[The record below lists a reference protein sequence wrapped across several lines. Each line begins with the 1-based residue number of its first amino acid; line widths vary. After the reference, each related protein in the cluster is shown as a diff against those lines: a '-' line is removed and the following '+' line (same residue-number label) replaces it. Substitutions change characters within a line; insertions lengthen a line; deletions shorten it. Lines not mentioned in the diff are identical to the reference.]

1 MRKEQAIWVVL
12 ATSMS
17 FYSASAAEIERVLVF
32 PSDRAVG
39 RVQSRPKTE
48 DGFRYDENWYEG
60 WQDLGPAQGEIKIP
74 ADHFV
79 QLSVG
84 KAGSSDLSFLEKL
97 DPESIDALILRDTDV
112 TDEGLR
118 FVSRLASLQF
128 LDLQQT
134 KITDACAPHFANL
147 KELVRIDLGAF
158 DVHED
163 GFGVGD
169 KVLGVLGTLPKLD
182 NIGLRL
188 TKVTDAGMA
197 ELAKCQ
203 SLQSVSV
210 PGTVVSDAGLVHL
223 AKLKNLKSL
232 SLGVYDEGA
241 KITDEGLKTVGQMPG
256 LRWLGLSGTP
266 ITDAGLPYLSGLK
279 NLESLNLDE
288 TKVTSAG
295 LAHLEPLQSILR
307 LRLMDT
313 VDDECAKHLAKLKN
327 LQSISSNLDVSDE
340 GVAYLASMP
349 NLEELMLSDEKV
361 TDASLPAIAKMPKL
375 KTLWFQHCKVT
386 DEGIAKLAGHPT
398 LEYVLFYV
406 DGITTKS
413 LATFVTWPKLNNL
426 NFEVRRENDPDPDWS
441 KLAEFTQVDMLDVG
455 GTAFTPKDVKYI
467 AGLTQLKRLDIQPQ
481 VPLND
486 EAVAHIAGL
495 ANLES
500 LHLHSTVVT
509 DQGMQALANKSKVDY
524 MSISCQATDEGL
536 KALYGYKSLQ
546 LLSIA
551 SPYITE
557 KGLKSLTE
565 ALPSLREI
573 NRYNYSLNGMDVSAS
588 SKDDFLRKGEIDTR
602 SDKDKL
608 EDTPA
613 PQLNVSKWYNQDEP
627 DLKLADLEG
636 KVILV
641 FFWDASDSKGI
652 EYLPKLKQLMDDN
665 DELAIL
671 AIHGTEGA
679 ENAEMYVSPLLMPW
693 PIGIDDADKT
703 KSAWKVDSYPSF
715 YLVDRQ
721 GKLRFA
727 DIYPEHLEPA
737 VKLLVEEVGTSGRSR

>member
-1 MRKEQAIWVVL
+1 MRKKQVIWVVL
-12 ATSMS
+12 ATCLS
-17 FYSASAAEIERVLVF
+17 FYSASAAEVERVLVF
-32 PSDRAVG
+32 PGDRAVG
-39 RVQSRPKTE
+39 QVQSRPQTQG
-48 DGFRYDENWYEG
+48 GFRYDENWYEG
-60 WQDLGPAQGEIKIP
+60 WQDLGPAQGKIKVP
-74 ADHFV
+74 ADHLV

-84 KAGSSDLSFLEKL
+84 KAGSADLSFLEKL
-97 DPESIDALILRDTDV
+97 DPEAMDALILRETDV

-118 FVSRLASLQF
+118 FVSGLTGLQF

-134 KITDACAPHFANL
+134 KITDACGPHFANL
-147 KELVRIDLGAF
+147 KQLVRIDLGAF
-158 DVHED
+158 SVNED

-182 NIGLRL
+182 NIDLRL

-210 PGTVVSDAGLVHL
+210 PGTEVSDAGLVHL

-232 SLGVYDEGA
+232 SLGVYDEGT
-241 KITDEGLKTVGQMPG
+241 KITDEGLKIVGSMSG
-256 LRWLGLSGTP
+256 LKWLNLSGTP

-279 NLESLNLDE
+279 NLESLQIDE

-295 LAHLEPLQSILR
+295 LAHLEPLQSIVR

-313 VDDECAKHLAKLKN
+313 VDDEGAKHLAKLKN
-327 LQSISSNLDVSDE
+327 LESISANLDVSDE

-349 NLEELMLSDEKV
+349 NLEQLMLSGEKI

-386 DEGIAKLAGHPT
+386 DEGMAKLAGHPT
-398 LEYVLFYV
+398 LEYVLFDV
-406 DGITTKS
+406 VGITTKS
-413 LATFVTWPKLNNL
+413 LDTLATWPKLNNVIL
-426 NFEVRRENDPDPDWS
+426 YVRRGNDPNPDWS
-441 KLAEFTQVDMLDVG
+441 KLAKLTRVEMLDVG
-455 GTAFTPKDVKYI
+455 GDDFTSNDAKYI
-467 AGLTQLKRLDIQPQ
+467 AGLTQLKRLDIKSRE
-481 VPLND
+481 PLDD
-486 EAVAHIAGL
+486 EGFAHIARL
-495 ANLES
+495 SNLES
-500 LHLHSTVVT
+500 LHFWTTEVT
-509 DQGMQALANKSKVDY
+509 DKGMQALANKPKIDY
-524 MSISCQATDEGL
+524 MSLSCQATDEGL
-536 KALYGYKSLQ
+536 KALYGCKSLR

-557 KGLKSLTE
+557 KGLTSLAE

-573 NRYNYSLNGMDVSAS
+573 NRSNYSLNGVDVSAS

-602 SDKDKL
+602 PDKDKL

-613 PQLNVSKWYNQDEP
+613 PPLSVSKWYNQEEP
-627 DLKLADLEG
+627 ELKLTDLKG
-636 KVILV
+636 KVVII
-641 FFWDASDSKGI
+641 FFWDASGSKSI

-665 DELAIL
+665 NELAVV
-671 AIHGTEGA
+671 AIHATEAA
-679 ENAEMYVSPLLMPW
+679 ENVEMYADPLLMPW

-703 KSAWKVDSYPSF
+703 KSAWKVDSYPGF

-721 GKLRFA
+721 GKLRYA
-727 DIYPEHLEPA
+727 DIYPEHLTKA
-737 VKLLVEEVGTSGRSR
+737 VELLFGER

>member
-1 MRKEQAIWVVL
+1 MRKRQAIWVVL
-12 ATSMS
+12 ATYML
-17 FYSASAAEIERVLVF
+17 FCSASAAEVERVLAF

-39 RVQSRPKTE
+39 QVQSRPKTE

-84 KAGSSDLSFLEKL
+84 KAGSADLSFLEKL
-97 DPESIDALILRDTDV
+97 DPEAIDALILRDTDV
-112 TDEGLR
+112 SDEDLR
-118 FVSRLASLQF
+118 FLAGLTNLQF
-128 LDLQQT
+128 LDLEQT

-147 KELVRIDLGAF
+147 KNLMRINLGAF
-158 DVHED
+158 RVNED

-169 KVLGVLGTLPKLD
+169 QVLAVLGTLPKLD
-182 NIGLRL
+182 NIDLRL

-203 SLQSVSV
+203 SLQSVSIA
-210 PGTVVSDAGLVHL
+210 GTEVSDAGLVHL

-241 KITDEGLKTVGQMPG
+241 KISDEGLKTIGQMSG

-279 NLESLNLDE
+279 NLESLQLDE

-295 LAHLEPLQSILR
+295 LAHLKPLQSIVR

-313 VDDECAKHLAKLKN
+313 VDDEGAKHLAKLNN
-327 LQSISSNLDVSDE
+327 LKLISANLDLSDE

-349 NLEELMLSDEKV
+349 NLEELMLSHGKV
-361 TDASLPAIAKMPKL
+361 TDASLPAIAAMPRL
-375 KTLWFQHCKVT
+375 KTLWFQDCKVT
-386 DEGIAKLAGHPT
+386 DSGLAKLVDHPT
-398 LEYVLFYV
+398 LEYVLFSNLQ
-406 DGITTKS
+406 ITTKS
-413 LATFVTWPKLNNL
+413 LDTFVTWPKLKYL
-426 NFEVRRENDPDPDWS
+426 NVEIRRESDPQPSWE
-441 KLAEFTQVDMLDVG
+441 KLSRMSQLEWLNISG
-455 GTAFTPKDVKYI
+455 AFKAKDVKYI
-467 AGLTQLKRLDIQPQ
+467 AGLTQLKRLDIQPHE
-481 VPLND
+481 PLDD
-486 EAVAHIAGL
+486 EGMAHLAGL
-495 ANLES
+495 SNLES
-500 LHLHSTVVT
+500 LHFGTTEVT
-509 DQGMQALANKSKVDY
+509 DKGMQALANKTKVDY
-524 MSISCQATDEGL
+524 MSIYCQATDEGL
-536 KALYGYKSLQ
+536 KALYGCKSLRS
-546 LLSIA
+546 LSIA
-551 SPYITE
+551 SPYITK
-557 KGLKSLTE
+557 KGLTSLTE
-565 ALPSLREI
+565 ALPSLRKI

-588 SKDDFLRKGEIDTR
+588 PKDDFLRKGEIDTR
-602 SDKDKL
+602 PDKDKL
-608 EDTPA
+608 EDTQA
-613 PQLNVSKWYNQDEP
+613 PQLNVIKWYNQDEP

-636 KVILV
+636 KVIIV
-641 FFWDASDSKGI
+641 FFWDAADSKGI
-652 EYLPKLKQLMDDN
+652 EYLPKLKQLMDAN
-665 DELAIL
+665 DELAVL

-727 DIYPEHLEPA
+727 DLYPEQLEAA
-737 VKLLVEEVGTSGRSR
+737 VKLLIEEAVTSRR